1 MMVSLVNQRAIVS
14 AGASGIGRVVA
25 RTLHSVGAKVAI
37 CDISEAALQS
47 FRQENPEIAAYQCDV
62 RDAAAV
68 TAVSEEMI
76 ATLQGVDILVNN
88 AGIAGPTKNVEDI
101 APAQWDETVVVN
113 LNAQF
118 YFCRTVIPHL
128 KRQKSGSIINLSS
141 AAGRLGFPYRTPY
154 AAAKWG
160 VIGFTESLAMELGE
174 FNIRVNSILPG
185 SVNGDRMNR
194 VIAERAKLLGI
205 SEEAAWADELKN
217 ISMHKMIDPEEIAD
231 LIAFVCS
238 PSGRSISGQ
247 SLGIC
252 GNTEVIR

>member
-1 MMVSLVNQRAIVS
+1 MVSLLNQRAIVT
-14 AGASGIGRVVA
+14 AGASGIGRVIA
-25 RTLHSVGAKVAI
+25 RTLHSAGANVAV

-47 FRQENPEIAAYQCDV
+47 FREENPAIRAYHCDV

-68 TAVSEEMI
+68 TAVSEQMI
-76 ATLQGVDILVNN
+76 ALLNGVDVLVNN

-101 APAQWDETVVVN
+101 TPAQWDETVVVN

-128 KRQKSGSIINLSS
+128 KRQRSGSIINISS
-141 AAGRLGFPYRTPY
+141 AAGRLGFPNRTPY

-160 VIGFTESLAMELGE
+160 VIGFTQSLAMELGE
-174 FNIRVNSILPG
+174 FNIRVNSVLPG
-185 SVNGDRMNR
+185 SVSGDRMNR

>member
-1 MMVSLVNQRAIVS
+1 MVSLANQRAIVT

-25 RTLHSVGAKVAI
+25 RTLHSAGANVAV
-37 CDISEAALQS
+37 CDISEAALAS
-47 FRQENPEIAAYQCDV
+47 FRAENPKIAAYQCDV
-62 RDAAAV
+62 RDAEAV
-68 TAVSEEMI
+68 ASVSEEMI
-76 ATLQGVDILVNN
+76 ATLRGVDILVNN

-101 APAQWDETVVVN
+101 SPLQWDETVVVN

-118 YFCRTVIPHL
+118 YFCRNVIPHL

-205 SEEAAWADELKN
+205 SEETAWADELKN

-252 GNTEVIR
+252 GNMEVIR

>member
-1 MMVSLVNQRAIVS
+1 MVSLSNQRAIVT

-25 RTLHSVGAKVAI
+25 RTLHSTGANVAV
-37 CDISEAALQS
+37 CDISEAALES
-47 FRQENPEIAAYQCDV
+47 FSRENPKIAAYQCDV
-62 RDAAAV
+62 RDAEAV
-68 TAVSEEMI
+68 ASVTEEMI
-76 ATLQGVDILVNN
+76 TTLQGVDILVNN

-101 APAQWDETVVVN
+101 SPTQWDETVVVN

-118 YFCRTVIPHL
+118 YFCRNVIPHL

-252 GNTEVIR
+252 GNMEVIR